1 MTLRADVCLRERDFM
16 WNKLN
21 TFLNCLIGAFIGV
34 FLARSVYTYW
44 DYKIHPEIYEVS
56 SAPWYTVILLFG
68 IVSGAIILAALIV
81 KAIIRKK
88 VKKDELEVDKSEVG

>member
-1 MTLRADVCLRERDFM
+1 M

-44 DYKIHPEIYEVS
+44 DYTTHPEIYAVS
-56 SAPWYTVILLFG
+56 SAPWYTAILLFG
-68 IVSGAIILAALIV
+68 IVSGAIILAYDACGRPRLG
-81 KAIIRKK
+81 K
-88 VKKDELEVDKSEVG
+88 VKRRNENSIN

>member
-1 MTLRADVCLRERDFM
+1 MILRADGCLRERDSM

-21 TFLNCLIGAFIGV
+21 TFLNCLIGVFIGG

-44 DYKIHPEIYEVS
+44 DYKTHPEIYEVS

-81 KAIIRKK
+81 KVMIREK
-88 VKKDELEVDKSEVG
+88 VKKDK

>member
-1 MTLRADVCLRERDFM
+1 M

-44 DYKIHPEIYEVS
+44 DYKTHPEIYAVS
-56 SAPWYTVILLFG
+56 SAPWYTAILLFG
-68 IVSGAIILAALIV
+68 VISGAIILGALIV
-81 KAIIRKK
+81 KALIRWKFL
-88 VKKDELEVDKSEVG
+88 KDR